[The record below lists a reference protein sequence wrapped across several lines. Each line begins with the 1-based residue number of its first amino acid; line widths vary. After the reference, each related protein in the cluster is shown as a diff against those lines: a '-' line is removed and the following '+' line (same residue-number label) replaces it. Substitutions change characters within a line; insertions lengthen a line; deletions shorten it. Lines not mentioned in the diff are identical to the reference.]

1 MQVATQDD
9 LKTHLMATDEE
20 FAQLASQH
28 SVYKQKVAELEAKE
42 HLTLEEEYQ
51 EHELKKQKLRL
62 KDQMNAILSRHLE
75 EQPAH

>member
-1 MQVATQDD
+1 MEVATQED
-9 LKTHLMATDEE
+9 LKAQLMATDEE
-20 FAQLASQH
+20 FAQLAMQH
-28 SVYKQKVAELEAKE
+28 SVFKQKVAELEAKD

-75 EQPAH
+75 EQPVH